1 MTARIVLLGAPNSGK
16 GTQAAFLAERL
27 GVSAISTGEMLRAA
41 RAAGTELGERVK
53 GVMAAGGLVDD
64 DLMAAIIDD
73 RLSAADARVG
83 FVLDGYPRTLG
94 QAGKLAGIL
103 HGQGVQLDAVV
114 SLAVPEESLITR
126 ALARGREDDREEVA
140 RERLRVYREQ
150 TEPLVEHYRGLGLLR
165 EVDGSAPIERVTSR
179 ILDAVAAG
187 RTV

>member
-1 MTARIVLLGAPNSGK
+1 M
-16 GTQAAFLAERL
+16 
-27 GVSAISTGEMLRAA
+27 
-41 RAAGTELGERVK
+41 
-53 GVMAAGGLVDD
+53 
-64 DLMAAIIDD
+64 
-73 RLSAADARVG
+73 
-83 FVLDGYPRTLG
+83 
-94 QAGKLAGIL
+94 
-103 HGQGVQLDAVV
+103 DAVV

-150 TEPLVEHYRGLGLLR
+150 TEPLVEHYRALGLLR